1 MPMLKLESSAAKR
14 LVDLLST
21 DDAFRHLFVTDTES
35 AILTVGHLPEDRDEL
50 TAFVKQCC
58 ANVVLAEKQ
67 DIAKARTEIFSMLTS
82 GTAYTV
88 PMLEYGRIRH
98 AEGAEAIGIKAA

>member
-1 MPMLKLESSAAKR
+1 MPMLKLAPSAAKR

-35 AILTVGHLPEDRDEL
+35 AILTVGHLPEDREEL

-67 DIAKARTEIFSMLTS
+67 DIANAQPEIFAMLTT
-82 GTAYTV
+82 GTGFNV

-98 AEGAEAIGIKAA
+98 AEGAEATGIKAA